1 MRPRR
6 RSGGCSAAKPTRVGL
21 GVFLAVA
28 TLASGAA
35 AQSPTD
41 RYPKAARSYLVAI
54 DGQVIWERA
63 GDAHLAPASLTKIMT
78 ALVLLDHNFTADAVV
93 TISPRAAAIEGAQ
106 IGLRAGQKMTAGD
119 LFTAMLVRSANDA
132 CTALAEHDAGS
143 VQAFVARMNERAS
156 AMHLSATHFVN
167 PCGLDA
173 PGHLSSARD
182 LFQLT
187 QVALARPLFA
197 STVSLERA
205 QVRVLGGPAITF
217 TSSNALLGRLP
228 GARGVKTGYTGAAG
242 TCVIAAV
249 ERNGRRVIAVLL
261 NAPDRWWAAA
271 ALIEKAFEQAA
282 ADR

>member
-1 MRPRR
+1 MKPRR
-6 RSGGCSAAKPTRVGL
+6 RSGGYSAARPARLGL
-21 GVFLAVA
+21 GVVLALA
-28 TLASGAA
+28 ALASGAA

-54 DGQVIWERA
+54 DGQVVWERA
-63 GDAHLAPASLTKIMT
+63 ADAPLAPASLTKIMT
-78 ALVLLDHNFTADAVV
+78 ALVLLDHNFTADSVV
-93 TISPRAAAIEGAQ
+93 TISRRAAAISGAQ

-132 CTALAEHDAGS
+132 CTALAEHDGKT
-143 VQAFVARMNERAS
+143 VEAFVARMNERAA

-173 PGHLSSARD
+173 PGHRSSARD

-187 QVALARPLFA
+187 QVALTRPLFA
-197 STVSLERA
+197 STVSMERA
-205 QVRVLGGPAITF
+205 QVRVLGGPAIAL
-217 TSSNALLGRLP
+217 TSSNGLLGRLA
-228 GARGVKTGYTGAAG
+228 GARGVKTGYTNAAG
-242 TCVIAAV
+242 TCLIAAA
-249 ERNGRRVIAVLL
+249 ERNGTRVIAVLL
-261 NAPDRWWAAA
+261 NATDRWWASA